1 MIKFFTSDGKFSFI
15 KVGAQLLVLCGLVA
29 GLVAFVGNNKT
40 VTLNVDGQA
49 SSVQSFGGT
58 VAQVVKSANLD
69 LKPGD
74 RVSPSLDATVQ
85 DGTIININQAKEVKV
100 SLDGAEK
107 TVNTTAQD
115 VEDLVTELGVA
126 SASSVS
132 APKDATLAP
141 AGSYVSISTPKTVSI
156 VADGKVNTS
165 TTTAPT
171 VGKVLEDSGVT
182 LGANDR
188 SSQPANANV
197 VNNMVIKVSRV
208 DTGQTAV
215 TSEDVPF
222 DTVTAESA
230 DMLKGEKQVT
240 QAGSAGKI
248 ERTFKL
254 VLVDGRE
261 ASRTLVSENVAVQP
275 VTEKVTV
282 GTKAKPAVQAAAAPA
297 AAPANT
303 GAAAPAMMNEAM
315 WDKIAQCESTGNW
328 SINSGNGYY
337 GGLQFDIQTW
347 IGAGGG
353 AYAPNASLA
362 TKARESTR
370 NAVAI
375 GAFGVIP
382 IALASVLAHGPM
394 WWVGMVWAG
403 VLLAGFAWG
412 ITSAW
417 TSGYGGIAVC
427 ALVAIVATVAVVSSE
442 GATSQWGETM
452 VFLTPLIAAIAG
464 VFGVFPG
471 MVIHAV
477 KSAPAGQ
484 TLGGGGSWSSSDSS
498 SSSWSSSS
506 SYDSSSSYS
515 SSSSSS
521 DYSSSSSSSS
531 SDWSGGGGDFG
542 GGGASS
548 SW

>member
-40 VTLNVDGQA
+40 ITLNVDGKA

-58 VAQVVKSANLD
+58 VEQVVKSANLE

-85 DGTIININQAKEVKV
+85 NGTVININQAKEVKV

-156 VADGKVNTS
+156 VADGKVNTA

-188 SSQPANANV
+188 TSQPANANV

-208 DTGQTAV
+208 DTSQTAV
-215 TSEDVPF
+215 TSEEVPF
-222 DTVTAESA
+222 QTVTAESA
-230 DMLKGEKQVT
+230 DMLKGEKEVT
-240 QAGSAGKI
+240 QAGAAGKL

-282 GTKAKPAVQAAAAPA
+282 GTKAKPAPQAAAAPA
-297 AAPANT
+297 GANT

-315 WDKIAQCESTGNW
+315 WDKIAQCESSGNW

-337 GGLQFDIQTW
+337 GGLQFDIRTW

-362 TKARESTR
+362 TKAQQ
-370 NAVAI
+370 I
-375 GAFGVIP
+375 D
-382 IALASVLAHGPM
+382 IANRVYAQRGLQPWGC
-394 WWVGMVWAG
+394 GWA
-403 VLLAGFAWG
+403 
-412 ITSAW
+412 
-417 TSGYGGIAVC
+417 
-427 ALVAIVATVAVVSSE
+427 
-442 GATSQWGETM
+442 
-452 VFLTPLIAAIAG
+452 
-464 VFGVFPG
+464 
-471 MVIHAV
+471 
-477 KSAPAGQ
+477 
-484 TLGGGGSWSSSDSS
+484 
-498 SSSWSSSS
+498 
-506 SYDSSSSYS
+506 
-515 SSSSSS
+515 
-521 DYSSSSSSSS
+521 
-531 SDWSGGGGDFG
+531 
-542 GGGASS
+542 ASS
-548 SW
+548 

>member
-40 VTLNVDGQA
+40 ITLNVDGKA

-58 VAQVVKSANLD
+58 VAQVVKSANLE
-69 LKPGD
+69 LKPSD

-85 DGTIININQAKEVKV
+85 DGTVININQAKEVKV

-132 APKDATLAP
+132 APKDATLSL

-156 VADGKVNTS
+156 VADGKVNTA

-171 VGKVLEDSGVT
+171 VGKVLEDSGVA

-188 SSQPANANV
+188 TSQPANANV

-240 QAGSAGKI
+240 QAGAAGKI

-282 GTKAKPAVQAAAAPA
+282 GTKAKPAPQAAPAPA
-297 AAPANT
+297 AAAANT
-303 GAAAPAMMNEAM
+303 GAAAPAVMNEAM

-337 GGLQFDIQTW
+337 GGLQFDIRTW

-362 TKARESTR
+362 TKAQQ
-370 NAVAI
+370 I
-375 GAFGVIP
+375 D
-382 IALASVLAHGPM
+382 IANRIYAQRGLSPWGC
-394 WWVGMVWAG
+394 GWA
-403 VLLAGFAWG
+403 AG
-412 ITSAW
+412 S
-417 TSGYGGIAVC
+417 
-427 ALVAIVATVAVVSSE
+427 
-442 GATSQWGETM
+442 
-452 VFLTPLIAAIAG
+452 
-464 VFGVFPG
+464 
-471 MVIHAV
+471 
-477 KSAPAGQ
+477 
-484 TLGGGGSWSSSDSS
+484 
-498 SSSWSSSS
+498 
-506 SYDSSSSYS
+506 
-515 SSSSSS
+515 
-521 DYSSSSSSSS
+521 
-531 SDWSGGGGDFG
+531 
-542 GGGASS
+542 
-548 SW
+548 

>member
-132 APKDATLAP
+132 APKDATLAL
-141 AGSYVSISTPKTVSI
+141 AGSYVAISTPKTVSI
-156 VADGKVNTS
+156 VADGKVNTA

-188 SSQPANANV
+188 TSQPANANV

-240 QAGSAGKI
+240 QAGTAGKI

-297 AAPANT
+297 AAGANT

-362 TKARESTR
+362 TKAQQ
-370 NAVAI
+370 I
-375 GAFGVIP
+375 D
-382 IALASVLAHGPM
+382 IANRVYAQRGLSPWGC
-394 WWVGMVWAG
+394 GWA
-403 VLLAGFAWG
+403 
-412 ITSAW
+412 
-417 TSGYGGIAVC
+417 
-427 ALVAIVATVAVVSSE
+427 
-442 GATSQWGETM
+442 ATS
-452 VFLTPLIAAIAG
+452 
-464 VFGVFPG
+464 
-471 MVIHAV
+471 
-477 KSAPAGQ
+477 
-484 TLGGGGSWSSSDSS
+484 
-498 SSSWSSSS
+498 
-506 SYDSSSSYS
+506 
-515 SSSSSS
+515 
-521 DYSSSSSSSS
+521 
-531 SDWSGGGGDFG
+531 
-542 GGGASS
+542 
-548 SW
+548 

>member
-1 MIKFFTSDGKFSFI
+1 MDRELRAIVIKFFTSDGKFSFI

-40 VTLNVDGQA
+40 ITLNVDGQA

-85 DGTIININQAKEVKV
+85 NGTVININQAKEVKV

-132 APKDATLAP
+132 APKDATLSL

-156 VADGKVNTS
+156 VADGKVNTA

-208 DTGQTAV
+208 DTSQTAV

-222 DTVTAESA
+222 ETVTAESA
-230 DMLKGEKQVT
+230 DMLKGEKEVT
-240 QAGSAGKI
+240 QAGSAGKL

-282 GTKAKPAVQAAAAPA
+282 GTKAKPAPQAAPA
-297 AAPANT
+297 TAAAANT

-362 TKARESTR
+362 TKAQQ
-370 NAVAI
+370 I
-375 GAFGVIP
+375 D
-382 IALASVLAHGPM
+382 IANRVYAQRGLSPWGCGWAASR
-394 WWVGMVWAG
+394 
-403 VLLAGFAWG
+403 
-412 ITSAW
+412 
-417 TSGYGGIAVC
+417 
-427 ALVAIVATVAVVSSE
+427 
-442 GATSQWGETM
+442 
-452 VFLTPLIAAIAG
+452 
-464 VFGVFPG
+464 
-471 MVIHAV
+471 
-477 KSAPAGQ
+477 
-484 TLGGGGSWSSSDSS
+484 
-498 SSSWSSSS
+498 
-506 SYDSSSSYS
+506 
-515 SSSSSS
+515 
-521 DYSSSSSSSS
+521 
-531 SDWSGGGGDFG
+531 
-542 GGGASS
+542 
-548 SW
+548 

>member
-1 MIKFFTSDGKFSFI
+1 MDRELRAIVIKFFTSDGKFSYI

-40 VTLNVDGQA
+40 ITLNVDGKA

-58 VAQVVKSANLD
+58 VEQVVKTANLE

-74 RVSPSLDATVQ
+74 RVSPSLDATVHN
-85 DGTIININQAKEVKV
+85 GTVININQAKEVKV

-132 APKDATLAP
+132 APKDATLSL

-156 VADGKVNTS
+156 VADGKVNTA
-165 TTTAPT
+165 TTTALT

-208 DTGQTAV
+208 DTSQTAV
-215 TSEDVPF
+215 TSEGVPF
-222 DTVTAESA
+222 ETVTVESA
-230 DMLKGEKQVT
+230 DMLKGEKEVT
-240 QAGSAGKI
+240 QAGAAGKL

-282 GTKAKPAVQAAAAPA
+282 GTKAKPAPQAAPA
-297 AAPANT
+297 APAGANT

-337 GGLQFDIQTW
+337 GGLQFDIRTW

-362 TKARESTR
+362 TKAQQ
-370 NAVAI
+370 I
-375 GAFGVIP
+375 D
-382 IALASVLAHGPM
+382 IANRVYAQRGLSPWGC
-394 WWVGMVWAG
+394 GWA
-403 VLLAGFAWG
+403 
-412 ITSAW
+412 
-417 TSGYGGIAVC
+417 
-427 ALVAIVATVAVVSSE
+427 
-442 GATSQWGETM
+442 ATS
-452 VFLTPLIAAIAG
+452 
-464 VFGVFPG
+464 
-471 MVIHAV
+471 
-477 KSAPAGQ
+477 
-484 TLGGGGSWSSSDSS
+484 
-498 SSSWSSSS
+498 
-506 SYDSSSSYS
+506 
-515 SSSSSS
+515 
-521 DYSSSSSSSS
+521 
-531 SDWSGGGGDFG
+531 
-542 GGGASS
+542 
-548 SW
+548 

>member
-1 MIKFFTSDGKFSFI
+1 MIKFFTSDGKFSYI

-40 VTLNVDGQA
+40 ITLNVDGQA

-58 VAQVVKSANLD
+58 VEQVVKSANLE

-85 DGTIININQAKEVKV
+85 NGTVININQAKEVKV

-132 APKDATLAP
+132 APKDATLSL

-156 VADGKVNTS
+156 VADGKVNTA

-188 SSQPANANV
+188 TSQPANANV

-208 DTGQTAV
+208 DTSQTAV
-215 TSEDVPF
+215 ISEDVPF
-222 DTVTAESA
+222 QTETAENA
-230 DMLKGEKQVT
+230 DMLKGEKEVT
-240 QAGSAGKI
+240 QAGAAGKL

-261 ASRTLVSENVAVQP
+261 ASRTLVSENVALQP

-282 GTKAKPAVQAAAAPA
+282 GTKAKPAPQAAPA
-297 AAPANT
+297 AAPAAANT

-337 GGLQFDIQTW
+337 GGLQFDIRTW

-362 TKARESTR
+362 TKAQQ
-370 NAVAI
+370 I
-375 GAFGVIP
+375 D
-382 IALASVLAHGPM
+382 IANRVYAQRGLSPWGC
-394 WWVGMVWAG
+394 GWA
-403 VLLAGFAWG
+403 
-412 ITSAW
+412 
-417 TSGYGGIAVC
+417 
-427 ALVAIVATVAVVSSE
+427 
-442 GATSQWGETM
+442 ATS
-452 VFLTPLIAAIAG
+452 
-464 VFGVFPG
+464 
-471 MVIHAV
+471 
-477 KSAPAGQ
+477 
-484 TLGGGGSWSSSDSS
+484 
-498 SSSWSSSS
+498 
-506 SYDSSSSYS
+506 
-515 SSSSSS
+515 
-521 DYSSSSSSSS
+521 
-531 SDWSGGGGDFG
+531 
-542 GGGASS
+542 
-548 SW
+548 

>member
-1 MIKFFTSDGKFSFI
+1 MDRELRAIVIKFFTSDGKFSFI

-40 VTLNVDGQA
+40 ITLNVDGKA

-58 VAQVVKSANLD
+58 VEQVVKSANLD

-85 DGTIININQAKEVKV
+85 NGTVININQAKEVKV

-132 APKDATLAP
+132 APKDATLSL

-156 VADGKVNTS
+156 VADGKVDTA

-188 SSQPANANV
+188 TSQPANANV

-230 DMLKGEKQVT
+230 DMLKGEKEVT
-240 QAGSAGKI
+240 QAGAAGKI

-282 GTKAKPAVQAAAAPA
+282 GTKAKPAPQAAAAPA
-297 AAPANT
+297 GANS

-337 GGLQFDIQTW
+337 GGLQFDVQTW

-362 TKARESTR
+362 TKAQQ
-370 NAVAI
+370 I
-375 GAFGVIP
+375 D
-382 IALASVLAHGPM
+382 IANRVYAQRGLSPWGCGWAASR
-394 WWVGMVWAG
+394 
-403 VLLAGFAWG
+403 
-412 ITSAW
+412 
-417 TSGYGGIAVC
+417 
-427 ALVAIVATVAVVSSE
+427 
-442 GATSQWGETM
+442 
-452 VFLTPLIAAIAG
+452 
-464 VFGVFPG
+464 
-471 MVIHAV
+471 
-477 KSAPAGQ
+477 
-484 TLGGGGSWSSSDSS
+484 
-498 SSSWSSSS
+498 
-506 SYDSSSSYS
+506 
-515 SSSSSS
+515 
-521 DYSSSSSSSS
+521 
-531 SDWSGGGGDFG
+531 
-542 GGGASS
+542 
-548 SW
+548 

>member
-1 MIKFFTSDGKFSFI
+1 MDRELRAIVVKFFTSDGKFSYI

-40 VTLNVDGQA
+40 VTLNVDGKA

-58 VAQVVKSANLD
+58 VEQVVKSANLE

-85 DGTIININQAKEVKV
+85 NGTVININQAKEVKV

-132 APKDATLAP
+132 APKDATLSL

-156 VADGKVNTS
+156 VADGKVNTA
-165 TTTAPT
+165 TTTALT

-188 SSQPANANV
+188 TSQPANANV

-208 DTGQTAV
+208 DTSQTAV
-215 TSEDVPF
+215 TSEEVPF
-222 DTVTAESA
+222 ETVTAESA
-230 DMLKGEKQVT
+230 DMLKGEKEVT
-240 QAGSAGKI
+240 QAGAAGKL

-282 GTKAKPAVQAAAAPA
+282 GTKAKPAPQAAPA
-297 AAPANT
+297 APAGANT

-337 GGLQFDIQTW
+337 GGLQFDIRTW

-362 TKARESTR
+362 TKAQQ
-370 NAVAI
+370 I
-375 GAFGVIP
+375 D
-382 IALASVLAHGPM
+382 IANRVYAQRGLSPWGC
-394 WWVGMVWAG
+394 GWA
-403 VLLAGFAWG
+403 
-412 ITSAW
+412 
-417 TSGYGGIAVC
+417 
-427 ALVAIVATVAVVSSE
+427 
-442 GATSQWGETM
+442 ATS
-452 VFLTPLIAAIAG
+452 
-464 VFGVFPG
+464 
-471 MVIHAV
+471 
-477 KSAPAGQ
+477 
-484 TLGGGGSWSSSDSS
+484 
-498 SSSWSSSS
+498 
-506 SYDSSSSYS
+506 
-515 SSSSSS
+515 
-521 DYSSSSSSSS
+521 
-531 SDWSGGGGDFG
+531 
-542 GGGASS
+542 
-548 SW
+548 

>member
-1 MIKFFTSDGKFSFI
+1 MDRELRAIVIKFFTSDGKFSYI

-40 VTLNVDGQA
+40 VTLNVDGKA

-58 VAQVVKSANLD
+58 VEQVVKSANLE

-85 DGTIININQAKEVKV
+85 NGTVININQAKEVKV

-132 APKDATLAP
+132 APKDATLSL

-156 VADGKVNTS
+156 VADGKVNTA

-182 LGANDR
+182 LAANDR
-188 SSQPANANV
+188 TSQPANANV

-208 DTGQTAV
+208 DTSQTTV

-222 DTVTAESA
+222 ETVTAESA
-230 DMLKGEKQVT
+230 DMLKGEKEVT
-240 QAGSAGKI
+240 QAGAAGKL

-261 ASRTLVSENVAVQP
+261 ASRTLVSEKVAVQP

-282 GTKAKPAVQAAAAPA
+282 GTKAKPASQAAPA
-297 AAPANT
+297 AAAGANT

-315 WDKIAQCESTGNW
+315 WDKIAQCESSGNW

-337 GGLQFDIQTW
+337 GGLQFDIRTW

-362 TKARESTR
+362 TKAQQ
-370 NAVAI
+370 I
-375 GAFGVIP
+375 D
-382 IALASVLAHGPM
+382 IANRVYAQRGLSPWGC
-394 WWVGMVWAG
+394 GWA
-403 VLLAGFAWG
+403 
-412 ITSAW
+412 
-417 TSGYGGIAVC
+417 
-427 ALVAIVATVAVVSSE
+427 
-442 GATSQWGETM
+442 ATS
-452 VFLTPLIAAIAG
+452 
-464 VFGVFPG
+464 
-471 MVIHAV
+471 
-477 KSAPAGQ
+477 
-484 TLGGGGSWSSSDSS
+484 
-498 SSSWSSSS
+498 
-506 SYDSSSSYS
+506 
-515 SSSSSS
+515 
-521 DYSSSSSSSS
+521 
-531 SDWSGGGGDFG
+531 
-542 GGGASS
+542 
-548 SW
+548 